1 MPPRNVDRLRRV
13 YAEWERGNFRAGGE
27 LFADEIV
34 FVPAVDAPP
43 ESGRDAVAAYMRDF
57 LSQWDEFTV
66 SAEEFV
72 DGGETVLVTER
83 QTGTGRESGV
93 ATEMVFYA
101 AWSFRDGEVVR
112 VRWLTDRAEA
122 TAAIE
127 D

>member
-1 MPPRNVDRLRRV
+1 
-13 YAEWERGNFRAGGE
+13 
-27 LFADEIV
+27 
-34 FVPAVDAPP
+34 
-43 ESGRDAVAAYMRDF
+43 MRDF
-57 LSQWDEFTV
+57 LSRWDEFTV

-83 QTGTGRESGV
+83 QTGTGRESGAV
-93 ATEMVFYA
+93 TEMVFYA

>member
-1 MPPRNVDRLRRV
+1 
-13 YAEWERGNFRAGGE
+13 
-27 LFADEIV
+27 
-34 FVPAVDAPP
+34 
-43 ESGRDAVAAYMRDF
+43 MRDF

-83 QTGTGRESGV
+83 QTGTGRESGAV
-93 ATEMVFYA
+93 TEIA